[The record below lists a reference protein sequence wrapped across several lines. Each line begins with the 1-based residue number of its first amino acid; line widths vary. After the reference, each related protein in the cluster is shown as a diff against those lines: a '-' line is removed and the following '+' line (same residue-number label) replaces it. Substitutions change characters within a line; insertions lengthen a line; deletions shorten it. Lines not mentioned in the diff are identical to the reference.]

1 MAEPKWVDVGAAAEF
16 RSQEVTQLAAEQ
28 TLLAILCKEG
38 ELSCLSGVCN
48 HAGGPLGKGG
58 LDGDYLVCPW
68 HYWKFHRA
76 TGEGEPGFEA
86 DRVPTYRLKEEDG
99 RLLVDLASA
108 TPRSRKPHAPH
119 PLERPLV
126 REPGPLRVLGISATA
141 MTAEHPRFSASE
153 HLLDAALAHAAE
165 RGCQTQLLRLRDLN
179 FRACEGFYSK
189 SAKAC
194 TWPCSITQMDEQD
207 QMDRVYEGLVF
218 WSDVVLVATPI
229 RWGAASA
236 LYHQMAERLNC
247 VQNQMTIRNR
257 VLLKDKVAA
266 FIIMGGQDNIQ
277 SVAGHMQ
284 MFFSE
289 LGYHMPQFPFIA
301 HSRGWDAEDMERN
314 VEIVQA
320 SAALREGAEALAER
334 AICLSAS
341 LLADT
346 SPETAHALGGRK
358 AHRLN

>member
-1 MAEPKWVDVGAAAEF
+1 MAEPKWVEVGSAAEF
-16 RSQEVTQLAAEQ
+16 RAREVSAVTAER
-28 TLLAILCKEG
+28 TPLAILCRNG
-38 ELSCLSGVCN
+38 ELTCLSGVCN
-48 HAGGPLGKGG
+48 HAGGPLGGGG

-86 DRVPTYRLKEEDG
+86 DRVPSYALKEEGG

-108 TPRSRKPHAPH
+108 TPRARKAHDPH

-126 REPGPLRVLGISATA
+126 REPGPVRVLGLSATA
-141 MTAEHPRFSASE
+141 MTAGQPRFSASE
-153 HLLDAALAHAAE
+153 HLLEAALAHAGAQ
-165 RGCQTQLLRLRDLN
+165 GCETKLIRLRDLR

-207 QMDRVYEGLVF
+207 QMDQVYEGLVF

-247 VQNQMTIRNR
+247 VQNQVTLRNR

-277 SVAGHMQ
+277 SVAGHLQ

-314 VEIVQA
+314 NEVVQA

-334 AICLSAS
+334 AICLAAA
-341 LLADT
+341 LLKDKA
-346 SPETAHALGGRK
+346 PEAAQALGGRK
-358 AHRLN
+358 AHRLG